1 MFQEILALVL
11 APTLIVG
18 AAAYILRTLFQQGL
32 QRDIEKFKARL
43 QNEHNT
49 AQATL
54 QTQLQAQLFEHQA
67 RFSTFHAKQ
76 SEVLGKT
83 YELLFDPYEHIREYV
98 HPLDVNGPPSQ
109 EKLEQIVAEFNELTG
124 FYHKNRIYL
133 PENICTKMDSL
144 LREMKSALH
153 QNVQA
158 RRWELPGTSIE
169 LWQNSWLVME
179 NRVPPLMTELEQE
192 FRQNISLGKFTSDSP
207 SQGRVELEWGGIQ
220 YYTET
225 PTWSCYL
232 TRTAR
237 PYISIGA
244 GQQNSTVK
252 CRKLRLE

>member
-18 AAAYILRTLFQQGL
+18 AAAWVLRTLFQQGL

-54 QTQLQAQLFEHQA
+54 QTQLQAHLFEHQA

-83 YELLFDPYEHIREYV
+83 YELLFDPFEHIKEYV
-98 HPLDVNGPPSQ
+98 HPLDMDGPPSQ
-109 EKLEQIVAEFNELTG
+109 EQLEQIVDEFNELTG

-144 LREMKSALH
+144 LKEMKSALH
-153 QNVQA
+153 QNVRA
-158 RRWELPGTSIE
+158 RQRDLPGKSLE
-169 LWQNSWLVME
+169 LWQNSWQTME
-179 NRVPPLMTELEQE
+179 NKVPPLMKELEQE
-192 FRQNISLGKFTSDSP
+192 FRQNVALEKFASDS
-207 SQGRVELEWGGIQ
+207 
-220 YYTET
+220 
-225 PTWSCYL
+225 
-232 TRTAR
+232 A
-237 PYISIGA
+237 
-244 GQQNSTVK
+244 
-252 CRKLRLE
+252 

>member
-1 MFQEILALVL
+1 VFQEILALDL

-18 AAAYILRTLFQQGL
+18 AAAWVPRTLFQQGL

-83 YELLFDPYEHIREYV
+83 YELLFDPYEHIKEYV
-98 HPLDVNGPPSQ
+98 HPLDMNGPPSQ
-109 EKLEQIVAEFNELTG
+109 EQLEQIVDEFNELTG

-144 LREMKSALH
+144 LKEMKSALH
-153 QNVQA
+153 QNVRA
-158 RRWELPGTSIE
+158 RQSDLPDKSLE
-169 LWQNSWLVME
+169 RWQNSWQTME
-179 NRVPPLMTELEQE
+179 NKVPPLMKELEQE
-192 FRQNISLGKFTSDSP
+192 FRQNVSLEKFTSDS
-207 SQGRVELEWGGIQ
+207 
-220 YYTET
+220 
-225 PTWSCYL
+225 
-232 TRTAR
+232 A
-237 PYISIGA
+237 
-244 GQQNSTVK
+244 
-252 CRKLRLE
+252 